1 MAQLKNIIFDLGGV
15 LLNIDYKKTEQAFK
29 DLGFHNFEEMYSQ
42 FTADELFAN
51 LETGKIS
58 NDDFYDRL
66 TKEAKIKISRQEI
79 TDAWNKMLLT
89 WRKESLS
96 FIAKLDKEYKTYL
109 LSNTNAIHL
118 EAFNEILK
126 NETGESEGIDNL
138 FTKAYYSHKVNLRK
152 PNDDIFNFVAKDAG
166 LKPEETLFIDD
177 SKNNIETAKKLGFK
191 THLLLPEEKIEDL
204 DYTSY

>member
-29 DLGFHNFEEMYSQ
+29 DLGFDNFKEMYSQ

-66 TKEAKIKISRQEI
+66 TKEAKVKISRQEI

-89 WRKESLS
+89 WRRESLA
-96 FIAKLDKEYKTYL
+96 FIAKLNKKYKVYL

-126 NETGESEGIDNL
+126 NETGRSEGIDDL
-138 FTKAYYSHKVNLRK
+138 FAKAYYSHKISLRK
-152 PNDDIFNFVAKDAG
+152 PNNDIFNFVAKDAD

-177 SKNNIETAKKLGFK
+177 SKNNIEAAGKLGYK
-191 THLLLPEEKIEDL
+191 THLLLPEENIEDL